1 MSDIENDVIESEVLE
16 TEQEIEA
23 ETATDEQEQDEPKR
37 LELTQ
42 AELDAIVQK
51 AKAKAERRAERKFLA
66 QYEQQRQP
74 QPVIDVGNEPLRTD
88 FENDAQW
95 VKALAKYELLQ
106 ATAEHEQRQQSR
118 AQEREQQAFN
128 ERIAEINEQA
138 DDLPDFDRDAFE
150 DLHVTNNMAEAVL
163 DSDHAAKIMAYMSNH
178 EDEVNAIAKLSKAKQ
193 IQAIG
198 RIEDKITKKTALP
211 SPPDR
216 VRGGNL
222 NSERDIM
229 KMTPAQYEAYR
240 AKQGAWWA
248 KK

>member
-1 MSDIENDVIESEVLE
+1 MDQENDVIDGEVLE
-16 TEQEIEA
+16 AEQDIEA
-23 ETATDEQEQDEPKR
+23 ETAADEQEQDEPKK

-51 AKAKAERRAERKFLA
+51 AKAKAGRKAERRISA

-74 QPVIDVGNEPLRTD
+74 QPTIDVGKEPLRTD

-95 VKALAKYELLQ
+95 VKALAKYELRQ
-106 ATAEHEQRQQSR
+106 ATAEHEQQRRSR
-118 AQEREQQAFN
+118 AEEQEQQAFN
-128 ERIAEINEQA
+128 ERIADINEEA
-138 DDLPDFDRDAFE
+138 DDLPDFDRDTFE
-150 DLHVTNNMAEAVL
+150 GLHVTDNMAEAVL
-163 DSDHAAKIMAYMSNH
+163 DSDRAAKIMAYMSNH
-178 EDEVNAIAKLSKAKQ
+178 EDEVNAIAKMSKAKQ

-198 RIEDKITKKTALP
+198 KIEDRITKKTALP

-222 NSERDIM
+222 NSAQDIM
-229 KMTPAQYEAYR
+229 SMTPAQYEAYR

>member
-1 MSDIENDVIESEVLE
+1 MSDEMIEGEILE
-16 TEQEIEA
+16 TAPEIEA
-23 ETATDEQEQDEPKR
+23 DTVTEDEPQEEPKK

-51 AKAKAERRAERKFLA
+51 AKAKAERRAERRISA
-66 QYEQQRQP
+66 QYEQQRRP
-74 QPVIDVGNEPLRTD
+74 QPTIDVGKEPLRTD

-95 VKALAKYELLQ
+95 VKALAKHELMQ
-106 ATAEHEQRQQSR
+106 ATAENEEKQRAR
-118 AQEREQQAFN
+118 AQEQEAQAFN

-138 DDLPDFDRDAFE
+138 DELPDFDRDAFE
-150 DLHVTNNMAEAVL
+150 ELTVTNSMAEAVL

-178 EDEVNAIAKLSKAKQ
+178 GDEVDAIAKMSKARQ

-198 RIEDKITKKTALP
+198 KIEDKVTKKTALP

-216 VRGGNL
+216 VRGGNMD
-222 NSERDIM
+222 SEKDIM
-229 KMTPAQYEAYR
+229 SMTAEQYKAYR

-248 KK
+248 K